1 MIVARAWLYARSL
14 ALLEESRLSQE
25 VFVEALIEVFLS
37 YTHEDE
43 ELAQQFKILRTWR
56 QKRKRRNPLKGRAF

>member
-1 MIVARAWLYARSL
+1 
-14 ALLEESRLSQE
+14 
-25 VFVEALIEVFLS
+25 VEALIEVFLS